1 MMHSRAAMMRPTML
15 LAAAAFALSQTV
27 AAQDLP
33 GDPQAGRRLAESW
46 CRECHATDSGS
57 TSAHPNAPDFAAI
70 AARPGTT
77 ALSLNVFL
85 RSSHKTMPNLM
96 MERREADELVA
107 YILSLK
113 R

>member
-1 MMHSRAAMMRPTML
+1 MRPTML
-15 LAAAAFALSQTV
+15 LAAAAFALSQSV

-33 GDPQAGRRLAESW
+33 GDPQAGRRLAENW
-46 CRECHATDSGS
+46 CRECHATVAGS
-57 TSAHPNAPDFAAI
+57 TSAHPNAPDFVSI

-96 MERREADELVA
+96 MERREADEFVA

>member
-1 MMHSRAAMMRPTML
+1 MLRPEAAQIIGEW
-15 LAAAAFALSQTV
+15 LAAVPAEAASNRVDHF
-27 AAQDLP
+27 DI
-33 GDPQAGRRLAESW
+33 GI
-46 CRECHATDSGS
+46 AT
-57 TSAHPNAPDFAAI
+57 TQ
-70 AARPGTT
+70 GTT

-96 MERREADELVA
+96 MERREADDLVA

>member
-1 MMHSRAAMMRPTML
+1 MMRLTML
-15 LAAAAFALSQTV
+15 LAASAAAFALATQSV

-33 GDPQAGRRLAESW
+33 GDPQVGRRLAENW
-46 CRECHATDSGS
+46 CRECHATDAGS
-57 TSAHPNAPDFAAI
+57 MSAHPNAPDFASI

-96 MERREADELVA
+96 MERREADDLVA
-107 YILSLK
+107 YIISLG

>member
-1 MMHSRAAMMRPTML
+1 MMRPTML
-15 LAAAAFALSQTV
+15 FAAATLALSPTV

-33 GDPQAGRRLAESW
+33 GDPQTGRRLAEDW
-46 CRECHATDSGS
+46 CRECHAIDAHSAG
-57 TSAHPNAPDFAAI
+57 AHPNAPSFTAI

-96 MERREADELVA
+96 MERREADDLVA

>member
-1 MMHSRAAMMRPTML
+1 MMRPTIL
-15 LAAAAFALSQTV
+15 FAAATLTLSQTV

-33 GDPQAGRRLAESW
+33 GNPQTGRRLAEDW
-46 CRECHATDSGS
+46 CRECHAIDDRSAG
-57 TSAHPNAPDFAAI
+57 AHPNAPGFASV

-96 MERREADELVA
+96 MERREADDLVA

>member
-1 MMHSRAAMMRPTML
+1 MMRPTML
-15 LAAAAFALSQTV
+15 LAAAALALSQTV

-33 GDPQAGRRLAESW
+33 GDPQTGRRLAENW
-46 CRECHATDSGS
+46 CRECHAVDARSA
-57 TSAHPNAPDFAAI
+57 SAHPSAPDFAAV

-96 MERREADELVA
+96 MERREADDLVA
-107 YILSLK
+107 YILSLQ